1 MWATSVASTVLAQ
14 VILATRDLT
23 VSGSEATHVAKDATA
38 TSHDFVDA
46 TPAIVATDGA
56 VGAAFT
62 EVRQQV
68 AEIERVFG
76 QFAAS
81 TDAVVRYSGEPASVT
96 GSTTTPPTFS
106 GGEQA
111 VIAVDGGSPVTTTF
125 EAGDTTMALAAKR
138 INYAHGAQVA
148 SVVAGALVLTGTKT
162 GDAGAAARGWSH
174 GLVDVQS
181 GSALSDL
188 GLSVGRTYGEGFDER
203 VGPGPYAKTFPATA
217 LPTSIEVSG
226 SVPGARLWV
235 AGQAA

>member
-1 MWATSVASTVLAQ
+1 MASTVLAH
-14 VILATRDLT
+14 VILTTRDLA
-23 VSGSEATHVAKDATA
+23 VSGSEATQVAKDASP

-46 TPAIVATDGA
+46 TPALVATVGA

-76 QFAAS
+76 HFSAS
-81 TDAVVRYSGEPASVT
+81 TNAVVRYSGEPARVT
-96 GSTTTPPTFS
+96 GSTTTPPTFA
-106 GGEQA
+106 GGEDI
-111 VIAVDGGSPVTTTF
+111 VIAIDGGSPITTTF
-125 EAGDTTMALAAKR
+125 AAGDTTMLLAAKR

-148 SVVAGALVLTGTKT
+148 SVVGGALVLTGTKT
-162 GDAGAAARGWSH
+162 GDAGAAVRGWSH

-188 GLSVGRTYGEGFDER
+188 GLSVGKTYGEGFDEC

-217 LPTSIEVSG
+217 LPTGIEVSG

-235 AGQAA
+235 AGQAP